1 MKYLD
6 VSKNFITT
14 IDNLSSLAN
23 LESLIMKKNK
33 LSKLYSINHVMY
45 MKSLRELDLSKNQIN
60 CSLES
65 IIEVLSKT
73 PRLRILSLKGNPIAK
88 TKYYRKLVVSR
99 IRKLTHLDGKPI
111 GREERLRCNAWGGAV
126 AKGGSYDEADEADR
140 RELIKIRTEIS
151 EANASRSFNGV
162 GGDDASCLSR
172 SSIGNSIA
180 STIKRAFG
188 LLERHQ
194 SSSYISVL
202 SSRRLSE
209 ELVLVRRVV
218 ESQRGEILHLKEKLG
233 RKQSEESQKTL
244 HMKDTI
250 LDTNKSTTD
259 DSERDVGYSLE
270 VNEKLA
276 EKASLRMAADMQQ
289 TIVHGDS
296 NDIPEQAKNS
306 TAKSSLFFE
315 EEKQPK
321 PPTNNP
327 SSVLAIGLQDVDVF
341 SIMPPLPPSSAFT

>member
-1 MKYLD
+1 
-6 VSKNFITT
+6 
-14 IDNLSSLAN
+14 
-23 LESLIMKKNK
+23 
-33 LSKLYSINHVMY
+33 

-60 CSLES
+60 CSPET
-65 IIEVLSKT
+65 IIEVLSKCKA
-73 PRLRILSLKGNPIAK
+73 LRILSLKGNPIAK

-111 GREERLRCNAWGGAV
+111 GKEERLRCNAWGGAV
-126 AKGGSYDEADEADR
+126 AEGGSYDEAEEADR

-233 RKQSEESQKTL
+233 RKQSEETQKTL

-270 VNEKLA
+270 INEKLA

-327 SSVLAIGLQDVDVF
+327 SPVLVVGLENVDVF